1 MNNSLKQNMK
11 MQSLD
16 SLLYTVYNYLPH
28 LRVGFPL
35 YPQIIYIISH
45 TTQRSRSASG
55 SVKRDAGFKPETSAP

>member
-35 YPQIIYIISH
+35 YPQIFYILVILH
-45 TTQRSRSASG
+45 T
-55 SVKRDAGFKPETSAP
+55 DPEAHQDQ